1 MPKPSEQIGALRAS
15 HRTLRELA
23 QDEIKRDILS
33 ARFRPGDRLNEVQ
46 LASRYGI
53 SRGPIRE
60 ALRALEGQG
69 LLRFFSNRGAV
80 VTSLSEAEIR
90 EIFDMRFALER
101 LAAVEGVKAITDAEL
116 DEMSSLLR
124 LMSAARDDSEQY
136 LLLNNEF
143 HLTLYRASGHSRL
156 CASIV
161 ELMDS
166 LQPYVRMHLSL
177 PDKLMATDS
186 GHGPIFD
193 AARKRNAEHCA
204 DLTVEH
210 LKAGAAIVTDLLSQ
224 SQDSS
229 EGLRP

>member
-1 MPKPSEQIGALRAS
+1 MSKESEEISAVRAS
-15 HRTLRELA
+15 YRTLRELA

-33 ARFRPGDRLNEVQ
+33 ARFRPGDRLNEAQ

-69 LLRFFSNRGAV
+69 LLRFSSNRGAV

-101 LAAVEGVKAITDAEL
+101 LAAVEGVNAVTSAVL
-116 DEMSSLLR
+116 DEMSHLLR
-124 LMSAARDDSEQY
+124 CMSATRDASEQY
-136 LLLNNEF
+136 LPLNNEF
-143 HLTLYRASGHSRL
+143 HLKLYRASGHSRL
-156 CASIV
+156 CATIV
-161 ELMDS
+161 ELMNS

-177 PDKLMATDS
+177 PDKLMATDC
-186 GHGPIFD
+186 GHGPIFE
-193 AARKRNAEHCA
+193 AARKRDAEKCA

-210 LKAGAAIVTDLLSQ
+210 LKAGATIVMDLLSQ
-224 SQDSS
+224 SRSAH
-229 EGLRP
+229 